1 MMIHGS
7 RHWERTRSLPGLLL
21 ALWFPLFVVVAAS
34 TSAQEVTTDGQRSRR
49 ADTLLGRRNLFGDWN
64 GERTHLAEVGVTFE
78 FYYVADL
85 EGNPRGGEEQA
96 WAGWGRFR
104 GTIDADLG
112 RAVGAKGLTF
122 HATGVWQFG
131 ANLGAKIGTIA
142 NPSGL
147 VSAHAGRLDS
157 WWLQQALCNSK
168 VFVKIGQFAGL
179 DFYGDQED
187 GASYIIEPLDY
198 AMGNLFSTTHESF
211 NPAATPAAEIRF
223 APTMNFYVKSAA
235 LAGNRDPYVQDPTGF
250 HFKIADTPV
259 FVYEIGYVIE
269 PPKSNRS
276 HIAKTYPGKYKFGA
290 AYNGGKVQNAITG
303 RQSQG
308 NYLLYA
314 MANQAVYRSTPGLNR
329 GLDLDFGFDWSPS
342 ETNRQNSQLTAGLR
356 YNGLIPQRD
365 RDGFAVGV
373 VYSRVSNRF
382 SWRETL
388 PGYEPRGS
396 EKAIEVNYAIQ
407 VSPCWLFQPVFQYYM
422 DVGGSARI
430 PNAAV
435 VGLRTKVVF

>member
-1 MMIHGS
+1 MIIHGS

-21 ALWFPLFVVVAAS
+21 ALSFPLFVVVAAS

-49 ADTLLGRRNLFGDWN
+49 ADALLGRRNLIGDWN
-64 GERTHLAEVGVTFE
+64 GERTRLAEVGVTFE

-198 AMGNLFSTTHESF
+198 AMGNLFSTTYESF

-223 APTMNFYVKSAA
+223 APTENFYIKSAM
-235 LAGNRDPYVQDPTGF
+235 LAGNRAPYVQDPTGF
-250 HFKIADTPV
+250 HFTIADTPV
-259 FVYEIGYVIE
+259 FVYELGWLVK
-269 PPKSNRS
+269 PANRS
-276 HIAKTYPGKYKFGA
+276 ASEKTYPGTYKVGA
-290 AYNGGKVQNAITG
+290 SYNGGKFQNPVTG
-303 RQSQG
+303 TYSRG
-308 NYLLYA
+308 NYLIYV
-314 MANQAVYRSTPGLNR
+314 MANQAVYRSTPGSDR
-329 GLDLDFGFDWSPS
+329 GVEIDFGFDWSPS
-342 ETNRQNSQLTAGLR
+342 DTNRQNSQLTAGLR
-356 YNGLIPQRD
+356 YTGVIPRRD
-365 RDGFAVGV
+365 HDGFAVGV
-373 VYSRVSNRF
+373 VYSRISDRF
-382 SWRETL
+382 SLVGTR
-388 PGYEPRGS
+388 PGFQPFVS
-396 EKAIEVNYAIQ
+396 EKAIEFNYVIQ
-407 VSPCWLFQPVFQYYM
+407 VSPCLLFQPVLQYYV
-422 DVGGSARI
+422 DVGGSAQI

-435 VGLRTKVVF
+435 FGLRTK